1 MSEAGQE
8 KLYRYIS
15 GILKNKNCH
24 LYCINGVEN
33 HIHIIT
39 HIHPMVAPAM
49 LVKDIKL
56 AAGSF
61 IKEEK
66 LFPFFKGWQEGYGAF
81 TYSIS
86 AKDNLIEYVK
96 NQKEHHR
103 KVSFEDEYKNLLKE
117 HHIDYDDKYFL

>member
-1 MSEAGQE
+1 
-8 KLYRYIS
+8 
-15 GILKNKNCH
+15 
-24 LYCINGVEN
+24 
-33 HIHIIT
+33 
-39 HIHPMVAPAM
+39 MVAPAM

-56 AAGSF
+56 AEGSF